1 MDTAKK
7 IFFWCLVGFV
17 IIQFVPL
24 DRTNRPVKKAV
35 NFVDSQKSPEKIKS
49 LIKAACYDCH
59 SNETIYPKYAYI
71 APLSWSIKDH
81 VNEGRERINFS
92 IWGTYNK
99 DLKES
104 MLTKSIQTIN
114 NKSMP
119 LPGYIVYH
127 KDANLSDA
135 ERSLLTQYFEEL
147 LKSKSY

>member
-7 IFFWCLVGFV
+7 IFFLCLVGFV
-17 IIQFVPL
+17 IIQFVPI
-24 DRTNRPVKKAV
+24 DRINRPVKKAV

-59 SNETIYPKYAYI
+59 SDETVYPKYAYI

>member
-17 IIQFVPL
+17 IIQFVPI
-24 DRTNRPVKKAV
+24 DRINRPVKKAV
-35 NFVDSQKSPEKIKS
+35 NFVDSQKSPEKIKN
-49 LIKAACYDCH
+49 LIKTACYDCH
-59 SNETIYPKYAYI
+59 SDETVYPKYAYI

-135 ERSLLTQYFEEL
+135 ERSLLTQYFEGL

>member
-17 IIQFVPL
+17 IIQFVPI
-24 DRTNRPVKKAV
+24 DRTNRPVKKTV
-35 NFVDSQKSPEKIKS
+35 NFVDFQKSPEKIKN
-49 LIKAACYDCH
+49 LIKVACYDCH
-59 SNETIYPKYAYI
+59 SDETIYPKYAYI
-71 APLSWSIKDH
+71 APISWSIKDH

-147 LKSKSY
+147 LKSKLY